1 MLSDV
6 AVEKVLEEQNLPRA
20 GGLAKGWG
28 LFF

>member
-20 GGLAKGWG
+20 RRLAKGWG